1 MSLKQSLSQKLD
13 QRLSPQQ
20 IQLMKLLEV
29 PTMEL
34 DQRIKQEIEENPVLE
49 EGKEEEEDDF
59 SSDEEFDDYEDNSD
73 ERTNFDINDYLDD
86 DEPSYKTSVNNKGK
100 DDEERAIPLSSG
112 NSFQERLMG
121 QLNLHNLTENQI
133 NLAAYLIGNLD
144 DSGYLERA
152 LEAIVD
158 DLAFSQNIITTEDQL
173 EEVLMVIQELDPAG
187 IGARDLKECLLIQL
201 RRKQNGDITR
211 YTAMKVLE
219 DYFEEFTKKHYDKII
234 DKLEIEED
242 DLRAAINEII
252 RLNPKPGGSLK
263 ETSKSM
269 IQIIPDFE
277 ITESDGDLELTL
289 NGRNAPELKISR
301 GYEKMLRNYS
311 EGATLNKSDKEA
323 MVFVKQKLDSAKWFI
338 DAIKQRQNTL
348 FFTMSAIMNYQRQ
361 YFLTGDET
369 KLRPMILKNIAE
381 IVSLDISTISRV
393 ANSKYV
399 QTPYGVFSLK
409 YFFSESLSTD
419 SGEDVSTRE
428 VKKILSEAIEAE
440 QKRKPLTDEKLA
452 GLLKEKGYNI
462 ARRTIAKYRE
472 QLNIPVAR
480 LRKEL

>member
-121 QLNLHNLTENQI
+121 QLNLHNLTENQMS
-133 NLAAYLIGNLD
+133 LAAYLIGNLD
-144 DSGYLERA
+144 DSGYLDRA

-211 YTAMKVLE
+211 YESVG
-219 DYFEEFTKKHYDKII
+219 
-234 DKLEIEED
+234 
-242 DLRAAINEII
+242 
-252 RLNPKPGGSLK
+252 RL
-263 ETSKSM
+263 
-269 IQIIPDFE
+269 F
-277 ITESDGDLELTL
+277 
-289 NGRNAPELKISR
+289 
-301 GYEKMLRNYS
+301 
-311 EGATLNKSDKEA
+311 
-323 MVFVKQKLDSAKWFI
+323 
-338 DAIKQRQNTL
+338 
-348 FFTMSAIMNYQRQ
+348 
-361 YFLTGDET
+361 
-369 KLRPMILKNIAE
+369 
-381 IVSLDISTISRV
+381 
-393 ANSKYV
+393 
-399 QTPYGVFSLK
+399 
-409 YFFSESLSTD
+409 
-419 SGEDVSTRE
+419 
-428 VKKILSEAIEAE
+428 
-440 QKRKPLTDEKLA
+440 
-452 GLLKEKGYNI
+452 
-462 ARRTIAKYRE
+462 
-472 QLNIPVAR
+472 
-480 LRKEL
+480 

>member
-49 EGKEEEEDDF
+49 EGKEEEDDDF

-121 QLNLHNLTENQI
+121 QLNLHYLTEQQMT
-133 NLAAYLIGNLD
+133 LATYLIGNLD
-144 DSGYLERA
+144 DSGYLERE

-301 GYEKMLRNYS
+301 SYEKMLRNYS